1 MPMICPG
8 SSRAAWILP
17 HASVDATLK
26 AYQCSYEVIT
36 KQTELDM
43 RSDPS
48 DSLLAVSYTTM
59 RIARYAR
66 LAN

>member
-17 HASVDATLK
+17 HASVDTTLK
-26 AYQCSYEVIT
+26 AYQCNYEVIT
-36 KQTELDM
+36 KQTEFDI

-48 DSLLAVSYTTM
+48 TGLLAIS
-59 RIARYAR
+59 R
-66 LAN
+66 N